1 MTSFISWNC
10 RGLRTRL
17 TDLKSIISTYQ
28 PACVA
33 LQETFL
39 KSTMTMQVRG
49 YNCVRRDVDGDTS
62 PTGGV
67 CLFTSNLFPSNVVT
81 LHTSLQAVAVRIHVH
96 SLVTVCCVYLPPN
109 DVVPQVDLNHLV
121 SQLPAPFIL
130 LGDFNGHSPLW
141 GHDVTNSRGRQIEQ
155 LISDHCLCLLN
166 NDEKTYFH
174 APTRTFHSLDLAI
187 CSPTLL
193 PMLNFEVANDLH
205 NSDHFPLLVS
215 HVNAIPKTSNSPRK
229 LCKPWWNASCQ
240 QAKKEQRR
248 AWGIFRRYPTT
259 DNLIAFK
266 RAKALARRIRRQ
278 CQRESWIQYV
288 SSITSSTTSQQL
300 WRKVKAANGLYR
312 DFNIPI
318 LETSTALYSSPLDV
332 ANLIGKTFASVS
344 SSDSYSPAFQ
354 ATKNRLER
362 TPINFRCRQPLPYN
376 CDFDMLEL
384 KRALSSAHNTSP
396 GPDGISYELLRHL
409 NEDSL
414 VSLLY
419 LFNRIWRE
427 QVYPTQWQEAIV
439 IPILRPGKDPKN
451 PLSYRPIA
459 LTSCLCK
466 TLERMV
472 NARFVYELEKN
483 KCIPLFQSGFRKGR
497 STLDNIIQLE
507 SKIRNAFVR
516 RNHLVSIFFDIE
528 KAYDRT
534 WRYGILRTVRLG
546 GTLSAPFTQAEG
558 VPQGS
563 ILSVTLFICHIS
575 SILNIL
581 SPSIQASLYV
591 DDLQISCEGSDMRM
605 IERQLQTAVNNI
617 LKWCDTNG
625 HSISASKSCCVH
637 FCRKRG
643 IHPDPEIRIRDI
655 QIPVVPDVRFLGV
668 IFDRRL
674 TFLPHILHLRK
685 KCEKSLNL
693 LKVLSNTSWGA
704 DRTSLLRVYQA
715 IVLSRID
722 YGCVAYGSACNST
735 LQKLD
740 PVHHM
745 ALRICS
751 GAFRTS
757 PVQSLYVNCHQLP
770 LDLRRRKLSLA
781 YYFKILSV
789 PSHPLQ
795 NVYMSTSMKRLY
807 DARPSNIRPFMDRM
821 KLHISEL
828 DLPNVHIQQR
838 NLFLFQ
844 PWNTPR
850 FPYINPFATYSKSTV
865 APVVFQRVFAYHR
878 SQYSRYSAIYTD
890 GSKRADYVGCGV
902 VIEDIMHGYR
912 LDTSCSIF
920 TAEAVAI
927 YRALQLIDST
937 MPRKY
942 CIYTDSMSVL
952 EALEN
957 YHDRCHPVVC
967 TILDITS
974 RLYSKGFDIVFCWLP
989 SHVGIIGNEQAD
1001 SAAKSATT
1009 HLPLAVPLSDMKR
1022 VIMHHIFKIWQ
1033 ESWSQQLDN
1042 KLHSV
1047 KPVIGAWP
1055 VMPMRRTDVKLTRL
1069 RIGHTRFTHRHLLFG
1084 ERAPECPSCHV
1095 SYTVHHILIDCPVF
1109 NTHRITFFH
1118 KSVLTLSDLVG
1129 ESPHQNLFAF
1139 IRRIGFLYLI

>member
-1 MTSFISWNC
+1 
-10 RGLRTRL
+10 
-17 TDLKSIISTYQ
+17 
-28 PACVA
+28 
-33 LQETFL
+33 
-39 KSTMTMQVRG
+39 
-49 YNCVRRDVDGDTS
+49 
-62 PTGGV
+62 
-67 CLFTSNLFPSNVVT
+67 
-81 LHTSLQAVAVRIHVH
+81 
-96 SLVTVCCVYLPPN
+96 
-109 DVVPQVDLNHLV
+109 
-121 SQLPAPFIL
+121 
-130 LGDFNGHSPLW
+130 
-141 GHDVTNSRGRQIEQ
+141 
-155 LISDHCLCLLN
+155 
-166 NDEKTYFH
+166 
-174 APTRTFHSLDLAI
+174 
-187 CSPTLL
+187 
-193 PMLNFEVANDLH
+193 
-205 NSDHFPLLVS
+205 
-215 HVNAIPKTSNSPRK
+215 
-229 LCKPWWNASCQ
+229 
-240 QAKKEQRR
+240 
-248 AWGIFRRYPTT
+248 
-259 DNLIAFK
+259 
-266 RAKALARRIRRQ
+266 
-278 CQRESWIQYV
+278 
-288 SSITSSTTSQQL
+288 
-300 WRKVKAANGLYR
+300 
-312 DFNIPI
+312 
-318 LETSTALYSSPLDV
+318 
-332 ANLIGKTFASVS
+332 
-344 SSDSYSPAFQ
+344 
-354 ATKNRLER
+354 
-362 TPINFRCRQPLPYN
+362 
-376 CDFDMLEL
+376 
-384 KRALSSAHNTSP
+384 
-396 GPDGISYELLRHL
+396 
-409 NEDSL
+409 
-414 VSLLY
+414 
-419 LFNRIWRE
+419 
-427 QVYPTQWQEAIV
+427 
-439 IPILRPGKDPKN
+439 
-451 PLSYRPIA
+451 
-459 LTSCLCK
+459 
-466 TLERMV
+466 
-472 NARFVYELEKN
+472 
-483 KCIPLFQSGFRKGR
+483 
-497 STLDNIIQLE
+497 
-507 SKIRNAFVR
+507 
-516 RNHLVSIFFDIE
+516 
-528 KAYDRT
+528 
-534 WRYGILRTVRLG
+534 
-546 GTLSAPFTQAEG
+546 
-558 VPQGS
+558 
-563 ILSVTLFICHIS
+563 
-575 SILNIL
+575 
-581 SPSIQASLYV
+581 
-591 DDLQISCEGSDMRM
+591 
-605 IERQLQTAVNNI
+605 
-617 LKWCDTNG
+617 
-625 HSISASKSCCVH
+625 
-637 FCRKRG
+637 
-643 IHPDPEIRIRDI
+643 
-655 QIPVVPDVRFLGV
+655 
-668 IFDRRL
+668 
-674 TFLPHILHLRK
+674 
-685 KCEKSLNL
+685 
-693 LKVLSNTSWGA
+693 
-704 DRTSLLRVYQA
+704 
-715 IVLSRID
+715 
-722 YGCVAYGSACNST
+722 
-735 LQKLD
+735 
-740 PVHHM
+740 M

-1084 ERAPECPSCHV
+1084 EHAPECPSCHV
-1095 SYTVHHILIDCPVF
+1095 SYTIHHILIDCPVF
-1109 NTHRITFFH
+1109 NHHRITFFH
-1118 KSVLTLSDLVG
+1118 TSILTLSDLVG
-1129 ESPHQNLFAF
+1129 NLPTK
-1139 IRRIGFLYLI
+1139 IYLLL